1 MGGEM
6 MCVGGW
12 EAKGGWGGWHGD
24 DCCTRWLGSR
34 GTLADEQQQQQ
45 EGNLRTVATC
55 SSARASQAG
64 AALALLRRSA
74 RHCCPECCM
83 DSRARPPVSNL
94 MCWPGLAHPAHTCA
108 LSHAVHVCM
117 SRAAAQW
124 QCICSYLASGYG
136 ASRELYSWPQAPARQ
151 PQRPPSQAPVELAPC
166 PGALLTPTAAAARS
180 RQQQQGTQSW
190 QGPRRG
196 S

>member
-1 MGGEM
+1 MISIGLCMLGEPLICCCFVAALEQM
-6 MCVGGW
+6 RHALPINVH
-12 EAKGGWGGWHGD
+12 AP
-24 DCCTRWLGSR
+24 DCCLQASDPDHTASLMS
-34 GTLADEQQQQQ
+34 LCCIC
-45 EGNLRTVATC
+45 TC
-55 SSARASQAG
+55 
-64 AALALLRRSA
+64 
-74 RHCCPECCM
+74 CCPHGQQGETTSQQP
-83 DSRARPPVSNL
+83 DVLA
-94 MCWPGLAHPAHTCA
+94 WPGTNGTPGPHLCPAHG
-108 LSHAVHVCM
+108 VHVCM

-180 RQQQQGTQSW
+180 RQQQGTQSW